1 MINVFFPF
9 PSSCTLEKKKKH
21 TKTTSTL
28 EIFGLLEERS
38 CVRQVRLCPEGCLEE
53 RGGEK
58 ISQRSLVAL
67 CKAVALLLPLH
78 MQLCKK
84 HVARHW

>member
-1 MINVFFPF
+1 MLDK
-9 PSSCTLEKKKKH
+9 CA
-21 TKTTSTL
+21 
-28 EIFGLLEERS
+28 
-38 CVRQVRLCPEGCLEE
+38 CVRKVALK
-53 RGGEK
+53 RGGEKK

>member
-38 CVRQVRLCPEGCLEE
+38 CVRQVRLCPEDCLEE
-53 RGGEK
+53 RGKE
-58 ISQRSLVAL
+58 QYHNRAL
-67 CKAVALLLPLH
+67 
-78 MQLCKK
+78 
-84 HVARHW
+84 